1 MQWALYEQKINS
13 ETNFKW
19 RMFCSKCI
27 LTVFY
32 FQLFFR
38 CNYLLSISTRF
49 FADSS
54 AKGITQLL
62 ILRILELRGN
72 VCLRL
77 DVIHYL
83 IKKALIF
90 KTPKYQAFSEIQMW
104 CDFIEPIKLDDIKRG
119 EDLRWPIWTCMIKL

>member
-1 MQWALYEQKINS
+1 MSTLRAKDKLWNKLLVKNVLQQQLHS
-13 ETNFKW
+13 H
-19 RMFCSKCI
+19 S
-27 LTVFY
+27 FY

-38 CNYLLSISTRF
+38 CSYLLSISTRF

-54 AKGITQLL
+54 SRGITKLL
-62 ILRILELRGN
+62 IWRMLELWRN

-90 KTPKYQAFSEIQMW
+90 KTPKYQAFSEIQML